1 MAPAA
6 TNKKKRAVN
15 WPALIKYALLFALA
29 TSLLAGAIYAAQQAE
44 QFIISDPRFFLPG
57 PPDYGLESPN
67 LELHGI
73 RYSSRVRILNVFSRD
88 FGRSLF
94 LLPLAERR
102 KALLKVSWV
111 RDAAVVRLWPNRVT
125 VEISERQPAAF
136 INLKVDAMNRWA
148 LIDSEGVILDPP
160 PRAPFKLPVIA
171 GVRGEEPQSMRGTRV
186 RRMQRMMTDLGPL
199 GDKISEIDVGDLDNL
214 RITEQIGGNSVVL
227 MLGDTNFA
235 SRLQNFLDHYPD
247 IHRKMAN
254 AGTFDLRLDDRIT
267 AVGGANGG

>member
-6 TNKKKRAVN
+6 SNKKKSAVN
-15 WPALIKYALLFALA
+15 WALLVKYTLIFALA
-29 TSLLAGAIYAAQQAE
+29 TSVLAGAIYAAQQAE
-44 QFIISDPRFFLPG
+44 QFLVSEPRFFLPG

-73 RYSSRVRILNVFSRD
+73 RYSSRARILNVFSRD

-94 LLPLAERR
+94 LLPLADRR
-102 KALLKVSWV
+102 AALLKVSWV
-111 RDAAVVRLWPNRVT
+111 RDAAVIRLWPNRVT
-125 VEISERQPAAF
+125 VEITEREPAAF
-136 INLKVDAMNRWA
+136 INFKVDSMNRWA
-148 LIDSEGVILDPP
+148 LIDADGVILEPP

-171 GVRGEEPQSMRGTRV
+171 GIGAGEPQSMRGTRV
-186 RRMQRMMTDLGPL
+186 RRMQRMMSGLGPL
-199 GDKISEIDVGDLDNL
+199 GDKISEIDVADLDNL
-214 RITEQIGGNSVVL
+214 RITEQIGGNSIVL

-247 IHRKMAN
+247 IHRKMPN

-267 AVGGANGG
+267 AVGGANAG

>member
-1 MAPAA
+1 MAPA
-6 TNKKKRAVN
+6 NKKKRAIN
-15 WPALIKYALLFALA
+15 WPALIKYALIFALA
-29 TSLLAGAIYAAQQAE
+29 TSVLAGGIYAAQQVE

-73 RYSSRVRILNVFSRD
+73 RYSSHARILNVFSRD

-94 LLPLAERR
+94 LLPLADRR

-111 RDAAVVRLWPNRVT
+111 RDAAIVRLWPNRVT
-125 VEISERQPAAF
+125 VEITEREPAAF
-136 INLKVDAMNRWA
+136 IDLRVDSMNRWA
-148 LIDSEGVILDPP
+148 LIDSEGIILEPP

-171 GVRGEEPQSMRGTRV
+171 GVRAEEPQTMRGTRV
-186 RRMQRMMTDLGPL
+186 RRMQRMMSELGAL
-199 GDKISEIDVGDLDNL
+199 GDKISEIDVRDLDNL
-214 RITEQIGGNSVVL
+214 RITEQIGGNSIVL
-227 MLGDTNFA
+227 MLGDSHFA

-247 IHRKMAN
+247 IHRKMPT

-267 AVGGANGG
+267 AVGGANAG